1 MFEVKG
7 NSVSFSGIPA
17 TKLAEDFGTPLYIY
31 DEKTIRKNCQAL
43 KSMVDLPNFEV
54 FYSAKANTNIAL
66 LKIIKSEGLKID
78 AMSLGELAL
87 EKEAG
92 FEASEILFLG
102 NNLKESDIKAVTG
115 EGIKCCLDS
124 LDQVERF
131 CKIAP
136 NTNFYIR
143 LNPGV
148 GTGAGH
154 HEKVVT
160 AGKVK
165 FGIDLSL
172 LDEAIILAKA
182 QGCKVTGF
190 MVHIGSLFLDS
201 TPYLNAIEQLLEIAK
216 SYPDIEYIDFG
227 GGIGVAY
234 DRETEQPFPFADFSE
249 KFSKILKDW
258 MSDTGRAPTFAMEP
272 GRFVVAESGACLAE
286 VQSVKTNSGVHFA
299 GTNLGF
305 NFLLRPEFYQAYH
318 EIIKATGLQG
328 EKVTYNVT
336 GNVCE
341 SGDNLGKDRE
351 LAKCKVGDLLLVRD
365 TGAYGYAMASNYNSM
380 CRPAEVLITATGEAK
395 LIRKREETA
404 DLLKNQIY

>member
-1 MFEVKG
+1 MFEVTE
-7 NSVSFSGIPA
+7 NAVSFSGIPA
-17 TKLAEDFGTPLYIY
+17 TKLAEDFGTPLYVY
-31 DEKTIRKNCQAL
+31 DEKTIRKNCQTL

-92 FEASEILFLG
+92 FDNSEILFLG
-102 NNLKESDIKAVTG
+102 NNLKESDIEAVTK
-115 EGIKCCLDS
+115 EGITCCLDS

-131 CKIAP
+131 CNVAP
-136 NTNFYIR
+136 NSEFYIR

-172 LDEAIILAKA
+172 LDDSIELAKTK
-182 QGCKVTGF
+182 GCKVTGF

-216 SYPDIEYIDFG
+216 GYPEIEYIDFG

-234 DRETEQPFPFADFSE
+234 DRATEQPFPFADFSA
-249 KFSKILKDW
+249 KFTTLLKNW
-258 MSDTGRAPTFAMEP
+258 STETGRTPTFAMEP
-272 GRFVVAESGACLAE
+272 GRFVVAESGVCLTQ
-286 VQSVKTNSGVHFA
+286 VQSVKTNSGVNFA

-318 EIIKATGLQG
+318 EIVKATGLEG
-328 EKVTYNVT
+328 AKVTYNVT

-351 LAKCKVGDLLLVRD
+351 LAECKVGDLLIVRD
-365 TGAYGYAMASNYNSM
+365 TGAYGFAMASNYNSM
-380 CRPAEVLITATGEAK
+380 CRPAEVLITAEGEAK
-395 LIRKREETA
+395 LIRRREEIS
-404 DLLKNQIY
+404 DLLKTQVY